1 MLRACQLMRR
11 KSEPP
16 SWESLQDTPVNSD
29 TAKLQ
34 LSKSQLQHSAE
45 SLLWKSLIPDW
56 CVLIPAQFCSQSCRS
71 ALQILHKACEV
82 ARRYN
87 YFPGGMALVWATYY
101 ESCIS
106 SDQSCI
112 NEWNAMQ
119 DLESTRP
126 DSPALFVDKSV
137 LSFIMKSWL
146 GSQEKSPF
154 VPFVPLAVDFLS
166 LLECLRMF
174 FFHFPGQD
182 AFNESPSHQPSVL
195 SKLHCLRSVYCW
207 FGDILSLFLFRPTER
222 ERTER
227 LIKAKLRSIMMSKDL
242 ENVTSKEV
250 NRKTPAPLFFLL
262 DSFSRE
268 RYTGKEALYDEVLL
282 AIWVYLRGSALW
294 LCYTSVSVVVKQSST
309 NIRAR
314 FSRP

>member
-1 MLRACQLMRR
+1 M
-11 KSEPP
+11 P
-16 SWESLQDTPVNSD
+16 SNVFLPFSWSRCFQ
-29 TAKLQ
+29 
-34 LSKSQLQHSAE
+34 
-45 SLLWKSLIPDW
+45 WKSFP
-56 CVLIPAQFCSQSCRS
+56 PA
-71 ALQILHKACEV
+71 
-82 ARRYN
+82 
-87 YFPGGMALVWATYY
+87 
-101 ESCIS
+101 
-106 SDQSCI
+106 
-112 NEWNAMQ
+112 
-119 DLESTRP
+119 
-126 DSPALFVDKSV
+126 
-137 LSFIMKSWL
+137 
-146 GSQEKSPF
+146 
-154 VPFVPLAVDFLS
+154 
-166 LLECLRMF
+166 
-174 FFHFPGQD
+174 
-182 AFNESPSHQPSVL
+182 SVL

>member
-1 MLRACQLMRR
+1 M
-11 KSEPP
+11 
-16 SWESLQDTPVNSD
+16 
-29 TAKLQ
+29 
-34 LSKSQLQHSAE
+34 
-45 SLLWKSLIPDW
+45 
-56 CVLIPAQFCSQSCRS
+56 PAQFCSQSCRS

-154 VPFVPLAVDFLS
+154 LFLLFS
-166 LLECLRMF
+166 WQLISFLYFKCLQMF
-174 FFHFPGQD
+174 LFHFPGRD
-182 AFNESPSHQPSVL
+182 AFNASPSHQHCVLCVCCIVSRVFTAGLETSSPSSFPGQL
-195 SKLHCLRSVYCW
+195 KGNGQNAWLKPSSGASW
-207 FGDILSLFLFRPTER
+207 W
-222 ERTER
+222 
-227 LIKAKLRSIMMSKDL
+227 AKTWKM
-242 ENVTSKEV
+242 
-250 NRKTPAPLFFLL
+250 
-262 DSFSRE
+262 
-268 RYTGKEALYDEVLL
+268 
-282 AIWVYLRGSALW
+282 W
-294 LCYTSVSVVVKQSST
+294 LP
-309 NIRAR
+309 RR
-314 FSRP
+314 

>member
-1 MLRACQLMRR
+1 MLRACQLMKR

-29 TAKLQ
+29 TTKLQ

-56 CVLIPAQFCSQSCRS
+56 CVLIPAHFCSQSCRS

-154 VPFVPLAVDFLS
+154 VPFVLLWQLISFLYLNAFECFSSIFLVKMLSMKVLPTSPLCCPSCIVSGVFTAG
-166 LLECLRMF
+166 LETS
-174 FFHFPGQD
+174 
-182 AFNESPSHQPSVL
+182 SP
-195 SKLHCLRSVYCW
+195 
-207 FGDILSLFLFRPTER
+207 F
-222 ERTER
+222 
-227 LIKAKLRSIMMSKDL
+227 
-242 ENVTSKEV
+242 
-250 NRKTPAPLFFLL
+250 
-262 DSFSRE
+262 SFSDQLKGNE
-268 RYTGKEALYDEVLL
+268 RNASLKPNSGASWWAKTWKM
-282 AIWVYLRGSALW
+282 WLR
-294 LCYTSVSVVVKQSST
+294 
-309 NIRAR
+309 RR
-314 FSRP
+314 